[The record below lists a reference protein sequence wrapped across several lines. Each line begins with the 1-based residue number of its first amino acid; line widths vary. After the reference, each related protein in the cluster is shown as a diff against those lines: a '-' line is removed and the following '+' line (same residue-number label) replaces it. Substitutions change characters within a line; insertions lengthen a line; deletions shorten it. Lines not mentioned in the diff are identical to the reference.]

1 MKNRLSRLG
10 RSRKSLPD
18 VHQFCSLAQILDS
31 TLINRFVYLVTI
43 LIDQLCCLILI
54 QGCDFNLNIVSIR
67 VFVLYVLRRT
77 KTLELTVNHYT
88 NLRAQ
93 SFSFFHAMSCENYC
107 REFPQ
112 SANIRNHC
120 PHKTFSL
127 RIHSSRWFVEK
138 NDGWIADESYCTL
151 QLSFVSPTQ
160 CASMNV
166 LICNQIKF
174 LNLSHHKFFLVV

>member
-1 MKNRLSRLG
+1 VLNLLWLTKSLFKALLQVIALRFYMGPLQNVNYRERTVSMKNRLSRLG

-88 NLRAQ
+88 NLRA
-93 SFSFFHAMSCENYC
+93 
-107 REFPQ
+107 
-112 SANIRNHC
+112 
-120 PHKTFSL
+120 
-127 RIHSSRWFVEK
+127 
-138 NDGWIADESYCTL
+138 
-151 QLSFVSPTQ
+151 
-160 CASMNV
+160 
-166 LICNQIKF
+166 
-174 LNLSHHKFFLVV
+174 